1 MADVPIGEIGA
12 APEHVGQRPTANG
25 ELFSVQPLMRQ
36 VATLADEVLARRFG
50 DYLRSLGIQA
60 KTETASPAIPSSAE
74 GTSSEARYEVWVFD
88 EDRVAEA
95 RGLFA
100 EFQVDPQSGRFSID
114 PPGPMWPSIPRPSQL
129 TQLQPGR
136 LLDGGRAVEAG
147 GRGLSWTVAAL
158 AVVVYLAGLWHERRN
173 GNAGEW
179 SPLARR
185 LTFRP
190 IDAAGREVDASPLAP
205 SEPWRWVTP
214 IFVHRHFLP
223 LGFNLAL
230 WLGLALYFEPRRGGL
245 RLFLLMIVT
254 GIVSNITQDAWPL
267 RSAAAFGG
275 LAGVNFGL
283 MGYLW
288 VKSLTDRRSGLEL
301 PANLV
306 MFSFV
311 ILTVTLMGLIPGAS
325 AGGPLGGMVAGGL
338 LGYTPR
344 RKSAIDSSGSGS

>member
-1 MADVPIGEIGA
+1 MR
-12 APEHVGQRPTANG
+12 HVASLDD
-25 ELFSVQPLMRQ
+25 EL
-36 VATLADEVLARRFG
+36 LARRFG

-60 KTETASPAIPSSAE
+60 KTESVVPPELASVRP
-74 GTSSEARYEVWVFD
+74 TFEVWVFD

-95 RGLFA
+95 RRLFT
-100 EFQVDPQSGRFSID
+100 EFQADPQSGRFSIA
-114 PPGPMWPSIPRPSQL
+114 PPGPMFPSIPRPAQAAN
-129 TQLQPGR
+129 LQPGR
-136 LLDGGRAVEAG
+136 FLDGGRAREEVG
-147 GRGLSWTVAAL
+147 GRGLSWTVAVL
-158 AVVVYLAGLWHERRN
+158 AVAVYVSGLWHEWKR
-173 GNAGEW
+173 GTDGGW
-179 SPLARR
+179 SPLARH

-190 IDAAGREVDASPLAP
+190 VDAAGHELDASPLAP

-214 IFVHRHFLP
+214 IFVHRHYLP

-245 RLFLLMIVT
+245 RLFLLLLVT
-254 GIVSNITQDAWPL
+254 GIASNIAQDAWPL
-267 RSAAAFGG
+267 REASAFGG

-283 MGYLW
+283 VGYLW

-306 MFSFV
+306 MFSLV
-311 ILTVTLMGLIPGAS
+311 ILTVTLLGLIPGAS

-344 RKSAIDSSGSGS
+344 RRSAADSPASSS